1 MGHLEHLL
9 FILEGYLGG
18 SRPQGG
24 GWDEIWGQRKD
35 SGWGKLF
42 VKMNCSE
49 REHIGFV
56 IIFTWRSWKRSGCSR
71 EWAGEWPVKK
81 KLFGAKKTSLFGFL
95 VKNVKV
101 CFTLTLTMMKRTT
114 RRSPGLMFRRKH
126 FLHIWDISPISII
139 SYVPIPTSSISHGII
154 CPDTTSYI
162 VNPACT
168 WLSGESFQSS
178 AS

>member
-1 MGHLEHLL
+1 MKEA
-9 FILEGYLGG
+9 
-18 SRPQGG
+18 
-24 GWDEIWGQRKD
+24 
-35 SGWGKLF
+35 F
-42 VKMNCSE
+42 VKIICFE
-49 REHIGFV
+49 REHIAIGFV
-56 IIFTWRSWKRSGCSR
+56 TFTWRSWKRSGCSR
-71 EWAGEWPVKK
+71 EWARERPVQKK